1 MNFHEYPRQHR
12 KYFPHTLAQV
22 SLGVAAIDNVI
33 PVEHFAV
40 IGCDYLEQNSGWESS
55 IGKAIVKIR
64 LPKGFHKKPR
74 SSPNTWG
81 SNTSTSAS
89 SVSIH
94 FIKYLFIKQ
103 S

>member
-40 IGCDYLEQNSGWESS
+40 IGCDYLEQKQRLGVLDWQGNRQN
-55 IGKAIVKIR
+55 KI
-64 LPKGFHKKPR
+64 
-74 SSPNTWG
+74 
-81 SNTSTSAS
+81 A
-89 SVSIH
+89 
-94 FIKYLFIKQ
+94 
-103 S
+103 